1 MKKLLLT
8 AALVGGVAATMSA
21 QQLAVTKP
29 GFFDNMS
36 IGLNGGVTTPLNH
49 GAFFGDM
56 RGLVGLQIQK
66 QITPAF
72 GVGVEGN
79 WGINTSSWYGYGPK
93 SSTAFD
99 SQYVGVYG
107 AVNLF
112 NLFAPYQAGQRVF
125 DIEAVGGAGWGHY
138 FKNEPTADHN
148 YFGTK
153 VGLNFN
159 FHPSE
164 RVTIALKP
172 SVSWDMS
179 DAGVEYSSAAYN
191 ANKGQFNLQ
200 AGVSVALGN
209 GFNYVRPYDQAEVD
223 ALNAQINAMRGDL
236 VLAGNALAQAAA
248 DNQALANELQACKDR
263 KPEVVTKST
272 KTDQLSTV
280 RYVNFDLGRYN
291 ITASQMPNVAAV
303 ASYLKNHPKAT
314 VVIKGYA
321 SQDGPVDVNIRL
333 ANQRAESVKTT
344 LINKYGIPASR
355 IQAEGQGIGHMFEEE
370 SWNRV
375 AICTLDEPATS
386 TTTTTVTK

>member
-1 MKKLLLT
+1 MKKMLLAAAVLCGV
-8 AALVGGVAATMSA
+8 ASMNAQNQALV
-21 QQLAVTKP
+21 KP
-29 GFFDNMS
+29 SFFDNWS

-56 RGLVGLQIQK
+56 RGLVGLQLQK

-72 GVGVEGN
+72 ALGVEGN

-99 SQYVGVYG
+99 SQYVGAYG

-112 NLFAPYQAGQRVF
+112 NLFAPYSAQYRSF
-125 DIEAVGGAGWGHY
+125 DIEVTGGAGWGHY
-138 FKNEPTADHN
+138 FKNMPVPDHN
-148 YFGTK
+148 FFGTK

-159 FHPSE
+159 FRPCE
-164 RVTIALKP
+164 KVTIALRP

-179 DAGVEYSSAAYN
+179 DADVDQSSAAYN

-200 AGVSVALGN
+200 AGVMVALGK
-209 GFNYVRPYDQAEVD
+209 GFTYVDPYNQAEID
-223 ALNAQINAMRGDL
+223 ALNAQVNELRAGL
-236 VLAGNALAQAAA
+236 VDAGAALARATAE
-248 DNQALANELQACKDR
+248 NQALSAELQACRNR
-263 KPEVVTKST
+263 KPEVVKTNT
-272 KTDQLSTV
+272 TTDQLSTV
-280 RYVNFDLGRYN
+280 RYVNFEIGRSN

-303 ASYLKNHPKAT
+303 ASYLKNHPQAT

-321 SQDGPVDVNIRL
+321 SQDGPVDVNVRL
-333 ANQRAESVKTT
+333 ANQRAESVRST
-344 LINKYGIPASR
+344 LIKKYGIAADR

-375 AICTLDEPATS
+375 AICTLEAPAK
-386 TTTTTVTK
+386 TTTVVTKK

>member
-1 MKKLLLT
+1 MLLT
-8 AALVGGVAATMSA
+8 AALLCGVASMNA
-21 QQLAVTKP
+21 QLAISKP
-29 GFFDNMS
+29 SFFDNWS

-56 RGLVGLQIQK
+56 RGLVGIQLQK

-72 GVGVEGN
+72 ALGVEGN
-79 WGINTSSWYGYGPK
+79 WGINTSSWNGYGPK

-99 SQYVGVYG
+99 SQYVGAYG

-125 DIEAVGGAGWGHY
+125 DIEAVAGAGWGHY

-148 YFGTK
+148 FFATK

-159 FHPSE
+159 FHPTD

-179 DAGVEYSSAAYN
+179 DAGVSNTSAAYN

-200 AGVSVALGN
+200 AGVSVALGK
-209 GFNYVRPYDQAEVD
+209 GFNYVDPYNQAEID
-223 ALNAQINAMRGDL
+223 ALNAKINDMCGDL
-236 VLAGNALAQAAA
+236 VNAGNALAQAAA
-248 DNQALANELQACKDR
+248 DNQALAAELQACRNR

-272 KTDQLSTV
+272 TTDQLSTV
-280 RYVNFDLGRYN
+280 RYVNFELGKYN

-303 ASYLKNHPKAT
+303 ASYLKNHPKAK
-314 VVIKGYA
+314 VIIKGYA

-333 ANQRAESVKTT
+333 ANQRAESVRTT
-344 LINKYGIPASR
+344 LINKYGIASDR

-386 TTTTTVTK
+386 TTTVTTK